1 VSTTA
6 RRTSSPAG
14 RARCAL
20 LPLDGNAGR
29 LLLGVLLLAVACV
42 LGLAVG
48 SRALSPATALAA
60 LTGSGDVEATAILL
74 GQRLPR
80 TVLAAVGGA
89 SLAVAGVLVQGHTRN
104 PLADPGLLGITA
116 GASLAVV
123 LAIAFLGAAQPAQH
137 TWFALA
143 GAAAAT
149 AVVVALARLAGSR
162 RDSSPAV
169 LVLAGSAVASVL
181 SAATGVVLLL
191 STSAFDLFRFFAVGS
206 LSGAHDLVAL
216 APALVC
222 TGAGMA
228 LALAHASSVDAL
240 VLGDD
245 VATALGRDLATTRLV
260 GLAAV
265 TLLTGGA
272 VVCVGSL
279 GFVGLVVPHLARA
292 LLGTQHRWLVPGA
305 ALGGAVA
312 VVLADV
318 AGRVVVL
325 PGELPV
331 GVVLALLGSPLFVLI
346 VLARPRVRRAPV
358 AGPA

>member
-1 VSTTA
+1 MVGA
-6 RRTSSPAG
+6 A
-14 RARCAL
+14 
-20 LPLDGNAGR
+20 
-29 LLLGVLLLAVACV
+29 VLAAACV

-48 SRALSPATALAA
+48 SRTLSPAALLAA
-60 LTGSGDVEATAILL
+60 LLGEGDLEASAILF

-80 TVLAAVGGA
+80 TVLAATGGA
-89 SLAVAGVLVQGHTRN
+89 ALGVAGVLVQGHTRN

-123 LAIAFLGAAQPAQH
+123 LAITFAGAVAPAQY

-143 GAAAAT
+143 GAGVAT
-149 AVVVALARLAGSR
+149 TVVVVLARWAGSR

-181 SAATGVVLLL
+181 SAVAGVVLLL
-191 STSAFDLFRFFAVGS
+191 STEAFDLFRFFAVGS
-206 LSGAHDLVAL
+206 LSGSHDLVAL
-216 APALVC
+216 TPALVC
-222 TGAGMA
+222 IGAGLV
-228 LALAHASSVDAL
+228 LALAHASSLDAL

-245 VATALGRDLATTRLV
+245 VATALGRSLATTRLV
-260 GLAAV
+260 GLAAL

-279 GFVGLVVPHLARA
+279 GFVGLVVPHLVRV

-318 AGRVVVL
+318 AARVVVH
-325 PGELPV
+325 PAELPV

-346 VLARPRVRRAPV
+346 VLARPRGRRAP
-358 AGPA
+358 GTGTPAVVPGVDGSGVGRA